1 MAQLMFNK
9 FAELG
14 IRMIKYL
21 NVFTGK
27 KNTESD
33 FMLTSNSNYD

>member
-1 MAQLMFNK
+1 MAHLMLNK

-21 NVFTGK
+21 NVFVEK